1 VYHVGIVN
9 AGKGSI
15 QLLLPIAEQ
24 EAARKIT
31 EENVRLINCWL
42 GISTKE
48 SIGSTFCVDCEYLG
62 RCNLLYT
69 MLDRAEKLHPAARAR
84 EVLIRFRIET
94 DYL

>member
-1 VYHVGIVN
+1 MQCVGIANVV
-9 AGKGSI
+9 STRR

-24 EAARKIT
+24 EAAKNIAVK
-31 EENVRLINCWL
+31 NIRLLNCWL

-48 SIGSTFCVDCEYLG
+48 SIGSTFCVGCEFLSQ
-62 RCNLLYT
+62 CLALYK

-84 EVLIRFRIET
+84 EVIVRFKIES